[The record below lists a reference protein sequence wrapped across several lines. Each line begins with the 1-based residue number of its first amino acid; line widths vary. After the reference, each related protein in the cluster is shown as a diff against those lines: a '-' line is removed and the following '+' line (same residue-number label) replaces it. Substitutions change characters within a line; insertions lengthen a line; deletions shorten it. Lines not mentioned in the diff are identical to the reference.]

1 MRLNRIKKADID
13 VLKDGLHADG
23 GNLYLRKK
31 GQARSWVFRYR
42 DRFATHELGLGS
54 AWVVT
59 PTVARCKAAE
69 LRLARVQGKDPSLE
83 RKKAKKEKIATAKK
97 SAISTLTLNKLL
109 IPALEHKQKI
119 KKLRTPDYAKR
130 NAVAFKSVAA
140 KPLGNIPLADITPAM
155 VAEALTPYLDR
166 PIVAAV
172 LATIRCCYSYA
183 YALKG
188 YSGPNPTV
196 WQGGLS
202 ALMPSIDINSGAEHR
217 KAVKWQDIPQI
228 YKALCEMG
236 DNPNAVMLRIIIL
249 MCARASE
256 IRNTKSSD
264 IDFDTLKVTYPTT
277 KTSGVPVTFP
287 ITKTVANIW
296 QGRGK
301 DYAIEN
307 AKGKPLHQQGLL
319 RLLKA
324 MLGDKDITVHGFRS
338 SFSTWCA
345 DNGKAPTLREM
356 CLGHVVDNKV
366 ALAYQRSDLFDQRRA
381 LLQEWN
387 DYVTSLVDPE

>member
-1 MRLNRIKKADID
+1 MQLNRIKKADID
-13 VLKDGLHADG
+13 VLKDGMHADG

-42 DRFATHELGLGS
+42 NGYATHELGLGS

-59 PTVARCKAAE
+59 PTAARCKAAE
-69 LRLARVQGKDPSLE
+69 LRLAIAQGKDPSLDHK
-83 RKKAKKEKIATAKK
+83 RAKKEKVATAKK
-97 SAISTLTLNKLL
+97 SATSTLTLNKLL
-109 IPALEHKQKI
+109 MPALEHKQRI

-130 NAVAFKSVAA
+130 YAAAFKSVVA
-140 KPLGNIPLADITPAM
+140 KALGNVPLADITPTM
-155 VAEALTPYLDR
+155 VAETLTPYLDR

-202 ALMPSIDINSGAEHR
+202 ALMPSIDINSAAKHR

-228 YKALCEMG
+228 YKSLCEKG

-249 MCARASE
+249 MCARSSE
-256 IRNTKSSD
+256 IRNTKLSS
-264 IDFDTLKVTYPTT
+264 IEFDTLKVTYPTT
-277 KTSGVPVTFP
+277 KTSGVPVTSP
-287 ITKTVANIW
+287 MTNTVAKIW
-296 QGRGK
+296 RGRGK

-307 AKGKPLHQQGLL
+307 AKGKPLNEQGLL

-345 DNGKAPTLREM
+345 DNGKDPTIREM
-356 CLGHVVDNKV
+356 CLGHAVESKV
-366 ALAYQRSDLFDQRRA
+366 ALAYQRSDLLNQRRA